1 MIGLMSLL
9 SEGAVPGSV
18 PLLKGVVPASGEIN
32 VMAPFDFAQPLFGNV
47 ATLAVQGRSAPVQM
61 FSEGDI
67 GVLPPLGVY
76 DPLGLIETRDMR
88 RYEIMEIK
96 HGRAAMLGFLHV
108 IAIEA
113 GVRLPGYLS
122 VSQDLKF
129 SDVPAGCFASLE
141 AVPTAGWLQIMVLTC
156 MQEAGTGFASKP
168 QTDDAEPGDIA
179 LDSWVRYDDPEV
191 RTFKLNVERQNGR
204 AAMLGITGC
213 LIHELLG
220 VDALYPTG
228 GLGGAAPPPII
239 AALAVGGSDI
249 VPAGETPADLE
260 TLAKGLNPVV
270 GFWDPL
276 NLAEGEFWGQSN
288 EATIGFLRHAEIKH
302 GRVAM
307 AGFVGY
313 CIHANG
319 IHFPWKVPGD
329 ELCAPGVSPTALWQN
344 IPAEAKWQILLTIG
358 LFEFYSEAAM
368 AKSPGQGGHYMR
380 GGKPGYFPPFNLPKG
395 VKGASKVGTLEDAEG
410 LPLLPHPVPLNLYD
424 PFGFNKNK
432 SDEWKANKL
441 KIEINNGRL
450 AMIGLMAFLS
460 EGAVPGSVPALK
472 GLIPATGEINVMAP
486 FDFAQPL
493 FGNVATLAVGGQ
505 TVPAKAPRTESVQ
518 MFSEGDIGVLP
529 PLGVYDP
536 LGLIETRDMRR
547 YEIMEIK
554 HGRAAMLGFLH
565 VIAIEA

>member
-1 MIGLMSLL
+1 MVDEGTWGWSHVAMLAVCGATDGVALASRSSESQSGAEAVADLDIESTSTAVLVASLAV
-9 SEGAVPGSV
+9 EGRSV
-18 PLLKGVVPASGEIN
+18 PTTEMTARAS
-32 VMAPFDFAQPLFGNV
+32 
-47 ATLAVQGRSAPVQM
+47 RSGSVQM

-96 HGRAAMLGFLHV
+96 HGRAAMLGFLHI
-108 IAIEA
+108 IAIHA
-113 GVRLPGYLS
+113 GIRLPGYLS

-239 AALAVGGSDI
+239 AALGVAGS
-249 VPAGETPADLE
+249 ETQADLE

-276 NLAEGEFWGQSN
+276 SLAEGEFWEQSN

-313 CIHANG
+313 CVHANG

-329 ELCAPGVSPTALWQN
+329 ELCAPGVSPPELWQN

-358 LFEFYSEAAM
+358 LFEFYSEGAM

-395 VKGASKVGTLEDAEG
+395 VKGQSGIGTLEDAEG
-410 LPLLPHPVPLNLYD
+410 GALLPHPVPLNLYD

-432 SDEWKANKL
+432 SDEWKAKKL
-441 KIEINNGRL
+441 QTEINNGRL
-450 AMIGLMAFLS
+450 AMIGLMSLLS

-472 GLIPATGEINVMAP
+472 GVIPSSGEINVMSP
-486 FDFAQPL
+486 FDFTKPL
-493 FGNVATLAVGGQ
+493 FG
-505 TVPAKAPRTESVQ
+505 
-518 MFSEGDIGVLP
+518 
-529 PLGVYDP
+529 
-536 LGLIETRDMRR
+536 
-547 YEIMEIK
+547 
-554 HGRAAMLGFLH
+554 
-565 VIAIEA
+565 